1 MHLEAARLEAVTAW
15 IDRYR
20 LAARRTAEGRDL
32 MVESGMEKGMA
43 VYERL
48 DPLVAP
54 AAAYSSTAPP
64 SAI

>member
-1 MHLEAARLEAVTAW
+1 MHLEAARFEAVTAW

-43 VYERL
+43 EGYERL
-48 DPLVAP
+48 DALVAP
-54 AAAYSSTAPP
+54 AAA
-64 SAI
+64 